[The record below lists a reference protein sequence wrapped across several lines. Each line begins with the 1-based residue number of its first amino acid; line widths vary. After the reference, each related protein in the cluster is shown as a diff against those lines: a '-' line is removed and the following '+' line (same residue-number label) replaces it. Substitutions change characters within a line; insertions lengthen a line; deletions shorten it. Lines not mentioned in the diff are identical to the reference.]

1 VTVLAG
7 IKARA
12 PAGTEVRYAKGC
24 GITDTATAGFG
35 EAVAAARGAD
45 VALVVVGEAG
55 DMSGEAA
62 SRSDLGLPGVQQRLL
77 EAVQGTGTP
86 VVLVI
91 MSGRP
96 LAVRWAAERV
106 PAIVQA
112 WALGVEAGHALAD
125 VLFGDVSPSGKLPV
139 TVPRSVGQVP
149 IYYNH
154 KNTGRPVSEDKFTS
168 KYIDLPS
175 TPLFP
180 FGHGLSYTTF
190 DFKDLRLSAP
200 TISPADTLRVSV
212 TVTNTG
218 AREGA
223 EVVQL
228 YVRDEVATVT
238 RPVRQL
244 AGFRRIALKPGE
256 ARAVEF
262 TLTPHQLGFYDLDM
276 RFRVAPG
283 RFHVFVGQSSA
294 EGTEATFEVKGK

>member
-1 VTVLAG
+1 
-7 IKARA
+7 
-12 PAGTEVRYAKGC
+12 
-24 GITDTATAGFG
+24 
-35 EAVAAARGAD
+35 
-45 VALVVVGEAG
+45 
-55 DMSGEAA
+55 
-62 SRSDLGLPGVQQRLL
+62 
-77 EAVQGTGTP
+77 
-86 VVLVI
+86 
-91 MSGRP
+91 
-96 LAVRWAAERV
+96 
-106 PAIVQA
+106 
-112 WALGVEAGHALAD
+112 
-125 VLFGDVSPSGKLPV
+125 
-139 TVPRSVGQVP
+139 
-149 IYYNH
+149 
-154 KNTGRPVSEDKFTS
+154 
-168 KYIDLPS
+168 
-175 TPLFP
+175 
-180 FGHGLSYTTF
+180 
-190 DFKDLRLSAP
+190 LSAP